1 MRQWIRTHMTFANVV
16 SLLAL
21 SVALG
26 GTTYAATGGNFIL
39 GQSNSAGSTTAL
51 SSGTTGPALR
61 VTNTNTATGATAL
74 GLNVASGHVP
84 FTVNS
89 GAKVANLN
97 ADKLDGM
104 DSTGFLAAS
113 KVRRVGP
120 VTVTLAPGSANG
132 ADIATVGHFRF
143 FGACARSSPNDQV
156 QMIIIS
162 DVDHSSFASTTQAVA
177 GGDKSA
183 ADMNATGGFNVA
195 IANPPA
201 GSGNVNSVSGSAIGP
216 DGQEVF
222 FNLYQGINA
231 RNQLG
236 QCMFGGSFVAK

>member
-51 SSGTTGPALR
+51 SSGTTFA
-61 VTNTNTATGATAL
+61 
-74 GLNVASGHVP
+74 
-84 FTVNS
+84 
-89 GAKVANLN
+89 
-97 ADKLDGM
+97 
-104 DSTGFLAAS
+104 
-113 KVRRVGP
+113 
-120 VTVTLAPGSANG
+120 
-132 ADIATVGHFRF
+132 
-143 FGACARSSPNDQV
+143 ACARSSPNDQV

-162 DVDHSSFASTTQAVA
+162 AVDHSSFASTTQAVA

-231 RNQLG
+231 RNQSG
-236 QCMFGGSFVAK
+236 QCIFGGSFVVK